1 MDPGICSR
9 SLERYKGRC
18 NGHLLVISCLPIN
31 MSTIVL
37 DSLPSVRIRIPSETN
52 LNVSPRNRGRKL
64 RGQPLLGQRPRL
76 RYTHFVPMGDASPSI
91 KKLLEIPESQT
102 MHSKPSDQDEANEDS
117 AKNVVKPPAKM
128 YSAEFKRDAQD
139 YLNTP
144 NIERRDNYHPREK
157 TTPIVAKNTANLANI
172 VAVAQPSSKTMK
184 ARARPK
190 AKSKPKT
197 SKKTAKKKT
206 LMKPKKMTTFKILQ
220 KNK

>member
-1 MDPGICSR
+1 
-9 SLERYKGRC
+9 
-18 NGHLLVISCLPIN
+18 
-31 MSTIVL
+31 
-37 DSLPSVRIRIPSETN
+37 
-52 LNVSPRNRGRKL
+52 
-64 RGQPLLGQRPRL
+64 
-76 RYTHFVPMGDASPSI
+76 MGGASPSI
-91 KKLLEIPESQT
+91 KKLLEIPESDT
-102 MHSKPSDQDEANEDS
+102 IHSKPSDQDEADEDS
-117 AKNVVKPPAKM
+117 AKNVVKPPANI

-172 VAVAQPSSKTMK
+172 IAVAHPSSKT
-184 ARARPK
+184 ATPRPK
-190 AKSKPKT
+190 AKSKPKA